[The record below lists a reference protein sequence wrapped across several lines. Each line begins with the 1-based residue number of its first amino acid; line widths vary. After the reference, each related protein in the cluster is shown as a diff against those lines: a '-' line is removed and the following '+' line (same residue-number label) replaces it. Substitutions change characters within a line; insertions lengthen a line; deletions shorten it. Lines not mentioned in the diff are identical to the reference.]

1 MTYVRYHE
9 LLNAIRNRVNS
20 DKMKRILGGNTRVY
34 LGYEDFS
41 DPEDSED
48 LPWGRL
54 VIQPTST
61 LWPETAAPGYF
72 WKFGLLFRAEFN
84 NFQRT
89 GYSTHVSL
97 EAALAEVQERMFQW
111 VPAPMV
117 YIQVGF
123 PFFMHQPPQPAPMW
137 DDRRNVYMLSSTY
150 RTEVCK
156 P

>member
-9 LLNAIRNRVNS
+9 LLNGIRTRVNS

-34 LGYEDFS
+34 LEYEDYS
-41 DPEDSED
+41 DSEDAED

-54 VIQPTST
+54 VIAPTSN
-61 LWPETAAPGYF
+61 LWPEVVAPDFF
-72 WKFGLLFRAEFN
+72 WKFGALFRAEFN

-97 EAALAEVQERMFQW
+97 EAALAEVRDRMFNW
-111 VPAPMV
+111 VPAPFV
-117 YIQVGF
+117 YVKVGF
-123 PFFMHQPPQPAPMW
+123 PFFMHQPPQPIPQW
-137 DDRRNVYMLSSTY
+137 DDRRNLYWMSSTY
-150 RTEVCK
+150 RTEVTK